1 MNQVCVALLCV
12 LALAGLPGS
21 HQPPADG
28 RPLVIE
34 NVRVFDGVTVLQSAT
49 VVIEKGRITF
59 IGSRRHNVRGAERI
73 NGLGYTLLPGL
84 IDAHVHLAGDRKA
97 LKESAKF
104 GVTTVFEMW
113 TAPERMHRL
122 RQMLASEPASD
133 EADYLSSG
141 AGATVRG
148 GHGHFSDAYPTIA
161 SAEEAEAFVR
171 ARIAEGS
178 QYIKIIV
185 ERGSPTRPLPTLDSS
200 LIYAVTRAAHSQRR
214 KVIAHATRVEDVR
227 LVAEAGVDGLAH
239 AWVGG
244 IDDDLLRLLSTR
256 RIFVIPTLAA
266 VESRID
272 KTGSESILRDPY
284 LAPLLSD
291 DSRKNLESSRGGLLK
306 ADRQEFYNLV
316 SRLRGAK
323 ITILAGTD
331 AGNPGI
337 AHGASLHREL
347 ELLVLAGLSTQEALA
362 AATSVPA
369 MVFGLSDRGRIRV
382 GARADLLLVKGD
394 PTQDIR
400 ATRAITAVWREGR
413 RIAVPQTQPN

>member
-1 MNQVCVALLCV
+1 MTQVRVAIFCLVAFASL
-12 LALAGLPGS
+12 GS
-21 HQPPADG
+21 QEPPAGG
-28 RPLVIE
+28 RRVVIE
-34 NVRVFDGVTVLQSAT
+34 NVRVFDGVKGLSSAT
-49 VVIEKGRITF
+49 VVIENGKVAS
-59 IGSRRHNVRGAERI
+59 IGSSPRKVRGEERI
-73 NGLGYTLLPGL
+73 NGVGYTLLPGL
-84 IDAHVHLAGDRKA
+84 IDSHVHLAGDRRA

-104 GVTTVFEMW
+104 GVTTVLEMW
-113 TAPERMHRL
+113 AAPDRMRRL
-122 RQMLASEPASD
+122 RQMVVSEPASD

-178 QYIKIIV
+178 DYIKIIV
-185 ERGSPTRPLPTLDSS
+185 EHGSPRRPLPTLDSA

-214 KVIAHATRVEDVR
+214 RVIAHATRVEDVR

-244 IDDDLLRLLSTR
+244 IDDNLLALLSTR

-272 KTGSESILRDPY
+272 TTGSESILRDPH
-284 LAPLLSD
+284 LARLLSEE
-291 DSRKNLESSRGGLLK
+291 SRKNLESSRGGLLK
-306 ADRQEFYNLV
+306 AERQEFYNLLLK
-316 SRLRGAK
+316 LRGSNV
-323 ITILAGTD
+323 TILAGTD

-369 MVFGLSDRGRIRV
+369 MVFGLSDRGRIKV
-382 GARADLLLVKGD
+382 GARADLVLVKGD
-394 PTQDIR
+394 PIHDIR
-400 ATRAITAVWREGR
+400 ATRMITAVWREGL

>member
-1 MNQVCVALLCV
+1 MNQFWFAIPCLL
-12 LALAGLPGS
+12 LLAGSLGS
-21 HQPPADG
+21 QSSSAGG
-28 RPLVIE
+28 RLVIE
-34 NVRVFDGVTVLQSAT
+34 NVRVFDGVKVLPSVT
-49 VVIEKGRITF
+49 VVIEDGKVAF
-59 IGSRRHNVRGAERI
+59 VGSSPKKVRGEERI

-113 TAPERMHRL
+113 TAPERMRGLRRL
-122 RQMLASEPASD
+122 VDSEPATD
-133 EADYLSSG
+133 EADFLSSG

-161 SAEEAEAFVR
+161 NVNEADEFVR

-185 ERGSPTRPLPTLDSS
+185 ERGSPMRPLPTLDSPV
-200 LIYAVTRAAHSQRR
+200 IYAVTRAAHSQGR
-214 KVIAHATRVEDVR
+214 KAIAHATRFEDVR
-227 LVAEAGVDGLAH
+227 LVADAGVDGLAH

-244 IDDDLLRLLSTR
+244 IDDGLLRLLSTR

-272 KTGSESILRDPY
+272 TSGSESILRDPY
-284 LAPLLSD
+284 LAPLLSE
-291 DSRKNLESSRGGLLK
+291 DSRKTLQASRGGFLK
-306 ADRQEFYNLV
+306 VDRQEFYKLV
-316 SRLRGAK
+316 QRLKGAK
-323 ITILAGTD
+323 VTILAGTD

-369 MVFGLSDRGRIRV
+369 IVFGLSDRGRIRV
-382 GARADLLLVKGD
+382 GDRADLILVKGD
-394 PTQDIR
+394 PIQDIG
-400 ATRAITAVWREGR
+400 ATRAIVAVWRQGR
-413 RIAVPQTQPN
+413 RIAVSQTKPN